1 MYNGTDVK
9 ELNRIQYYKLFG
21 AVFQDYSVLPV
32 TIEEIVAEE
41 TEEKADSELV
51 EKCLKQAGLWEKISA
66 LDNGIKTKFDRAF
79 WDDGINL
86 SGGEKQKLLLAR
98 ALYKQTPVVILDEP
112 TAALDPIAENSL
124 YESYDEI
131 MKNQTTVFISHRLA
145 STRFCNRILLIE
157 NGKIVEEGT
166 HDQLLKKGGIYSK
179 LFETQAKY
187 YREGKESTDEDSK
200 EN

>member
-1 MYNGTDVK
+1 M
-9 ELNRIQYYKLFG
+9 
-21 AVFQDYSVLPV
+21 
-32 TIEEIVAEE
+32 
-41 TEEKADSELV
+41 
-51 EKCLKQAGLWEKISA
+51 
-66 LDNGIKTKFDRAF
+66 
-79 WDDGINL
+79 
-86 SGGEKQKLLLAR
+86 
-98 ALYKQTPVVILDEP
+98 
-112 TAALDPIAENSL
+112 DPIAENNL

-131 MKNQTTVFISHRLA
+131 MKNKTTVFISHRLA